1 MTNRRLLQVFLS
13 AKQSIHPAVFEV
25 SVDLNENLFCTCPG
39 GVSTGKCK
47 HITFVQSKMIVN
59 NGTYPL
65 EINKKAKPEEAD
77 KARQSNSAFRNFIIK
92 FGRIE
97 VY

>member
-1 MTNRRLLQVFLS
+1 MNT
-13 AKQSIHPAVFEV
+13 
-25 SVDLNENLFCTCPG
+25 
-39 GVSTGKCK
+39 
-47 HITFVQSKMIVN
+47 N

-65 EINKKAKPEEAD
+65 EINKKAKPEEAEQ
-77 KARQSNSAFRNFIIK
+77 ARQSNDSFRDFIIK